1 MDSAMA
7 RLPRT
12 RGPNTSDDAK
22 LHEDTVHTSLGE
34 RPRPVVAA
42 TVAAV
47 AFASPTLAGPSQPEP
62 LSPDGGNPYEMPPD
76 GVSTAASSSDDGFS
90 TGDLLRS
97 WRARN
102 VSYTAA
108 TATASPPEDFSTAD
122 SNSDGGFSTGG
133 LLRPWHAG
141 RVAAGSAAC
150 VAAAATVADIVD
162 VADPAAATIAGI
174 VDVAD
179 GQHSVAAMLR
189 WKRRRSVEEVEEEI
203 AKFGFPI
210 ELQLSYT
217 AQDCKAKL
225 LGICERAAQL
235 HQPVYVGTTENVRRR
250 WNGVNKEE
258 FEAWR
263 AANPGKKVREPLK
276 KGHRRL
282 YSRMIV
288 IAHAPMRTHAYYLEP
303 YFIDLAR
310 RCCGKFC
317 INKVSD
323 ARGMSSEPQLL
334 YIVVDESG
342 TALDAMKAGDRGLK
356 QHAQTQKKSP
366 FAFS

>member
-1 MDSAMA
+1 MQRCDWWE
-7 RLPRT
+7 
-12 RGPNTSDDAK
+12 SD
-22 LHEDTVHTSLGE
+22 EDTVHTSLGE

-47 AFASPTLAGPSQPEP
+47 AVASPTLAGPSQPEP

-76 GVSTAASSSDDGFS
+76 GVSTADSNSDDGFT

-102 VSYTAA
+102 VAAGSAVVSY

-174 VDVAD
+174 VDVVD

-189 WKRRRSVEEVEEEI
+189 WKRRRSVEEVEE
-203 AKFGFPI
+203 
-210 ELQLSYT
+210 
-217 AQDCKAKL
+217 
-225 LGICERAAQL
+225 
-235 HQPVYVGTTENVRRR
+235 
-250 WNGVNKEE
+250 
-258 FEAWR
+258 
-263 AANPGKKVREPLK
+263 
-276 KGHRRL
+276 
-282 YSRMIV
+282 
-288 IAHAPMRTHAYYLEP
+288 
-303 YFIDLAR
+303 
-310 RCCGKFC
+310 
-317 INKVSD
+317 
-323 ARGMSSEPQLL
+323 
-334 YIVVDESG
+334 
-342 TALDAMKAGDRGLK
+342 
-356 QHAQTQKKSP
+356 
-366 FAFS
+366 